1 MLTFHFKLLYKNC
14 VHRFFLGKKDSTMS
28 GGCQAAQKTLLRT
41 PAMLNVAHDSDHM
54 VIFVSWSKSLTI
66 VEFGDVSFQITSS
79 WHNFSKDDKISVID
93 ELDKYGFGPRLGPAV
108 HVEPKTKIKLMLLST
123 FSTSIERG
131 CVTGCDLQ
139 FRKFYTKSS
148 SRTIENLGQGH
159 QK

>member
-1 MLTFHFKLLYKNC
+1 
-14 VHRFFLGKKDSTMS
+14 MS

-41 PAMLNVAHDSDHM
+41 PAMLNVAHDSDHR

-66 VEFGDVSFQITSS
+66 VEFGDVSFHLG
-79 WHNFSKDDKISVID
+79 HNLSKDDKISLVA
-93 ELDKYGFGPRLGPAV
+93 ELDQYGFGPRLGPAV
-108 HVEPKTKIKLMLLST
+108 HVEPKTKIKLMLLSA

-139 FRKFYTKSS
+139 FRKVYTKSS